1 MEVHK
6 VAKKLSQD
14 LRQRFVELRAEGKPY
29 SEISEELNVSKP
41 TLIEWSRDLEDEI
54 LNLKAIYLDEL
65 YKKYYVAKQIR
76 IELFGKRLETILN
89 ELDQRDLKE
98 VTTDRLLEFV
108 LKYISKLREEETSL
122 LFKGNVLL
130 KSFKDMDSGT
140 WEA

>member
-1 MEVHK
+1 M
-6 VAKKLSQD
+6 AKKLSQD